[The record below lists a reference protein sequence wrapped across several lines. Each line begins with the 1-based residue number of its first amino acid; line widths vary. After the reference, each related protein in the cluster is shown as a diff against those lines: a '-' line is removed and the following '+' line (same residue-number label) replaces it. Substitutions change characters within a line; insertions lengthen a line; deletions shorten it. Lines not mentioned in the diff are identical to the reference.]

1 MKYIGKTIALQEEI
15 CVKIELEPLF
25 IELMHQRGLILE
37 NQIEDSIIEQ
47 NT

>member
-25 IELMHQRGLILE
+25 IEPMHKPKRTE
-37 NQIEDSIIEQ
+37 P
-47 NT
+47 